1 MSFRYISAAPSRSL
15 QPICLAQHRLPEALV
30 AEIEAE
36 SRIRKLSKSDVI
48 RERFN
53 LDQNLER
60 TLTVIERP
68 V

>member
-1 MSFRYISAAPSRSL
+1 L